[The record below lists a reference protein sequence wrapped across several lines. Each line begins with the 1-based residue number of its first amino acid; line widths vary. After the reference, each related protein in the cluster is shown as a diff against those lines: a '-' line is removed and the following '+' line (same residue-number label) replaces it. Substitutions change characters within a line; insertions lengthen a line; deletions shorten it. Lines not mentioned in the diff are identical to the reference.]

1 MNSRFLAGISTLFSM
16 VFLVGIRPVEAST
29 YALDPHVHAEEAF
42 EIVQVVSGTEVSVNE
57 VGASD
62 VLLPVVSAAQTQ
74 RLSGSQWDFIGVASG
89 STYWRLPKDQNPSLL
104 FLSIATEELNPADF
118 ASQITFSLL
127 SVTGTGGGSP
137 PGFFSVWNT
146 GDNGPEPLMS
156 TFTGTTPNSLSVAA
170 NTHNHFNYGFTAPGL
185 YNVELGVT
193 ATLSSA
199 LGGGIVQGSATYV
212 FGVFDQDVYPAV
224 AETPYEFSGQ
234 SFQYFM
240 YDNAHADIG
249 VSLALVPEPS
259 SIALAGLGAAGAL
272 AAGWR
277 RRRQTAA
284 ANSAFAEAAR

>member
-1 MNSRFLAGISTLFSM
+1 MTHCFSSAVSFVIGVIVSATMSTAF
-16 VFLVGIRPVEAST
+16 AST
-29 YALDPHVHAEEAF
+29 YALDPHVHAEEQF

-62 VLLPVVSAAQTQ
+62 ILLPVVSAAQTT
-74 RLSGSQWDFIGVASG
+74 RSSGSQWDFIGVSSG
-89 STYWRLPKDQNPSLL
+89 STYWRLPKDQNPSVL
-104 FLSIATEELNPADF
+104 FLSIATEELNAADF
-118 ASQITFSLL
+118 ASPITFTLL
-127 SVTGTGGGSP
+127 GVTGTGGGSA

-185 YNVELGVT
+185 YNVELGVS
-193 ATLSSA
+193 ATLSPA
-199 LGGGIVQGSATYV
+199 LGGGLVQGSATYV
-212 FGVFDQDVYPAV
+212 FGVFAQDNYPAV

-259 SIALAGLGAAGAL
+259 SVALAGLGVAGVL

-277 RRRQTAA
+277 RRRRAA
-284 ANSAFAEAAR
+284 ARNSEVADIAR